1 MIFKLIHNRLVFV
14 VLFLL
19 PVFSS
24 NSLDQ
29 ESINDDFMEQQNE
42 LLKYVDDFITLP
54 KGGIS
59 WNIFGETGMKE
70 YTFDDKEGNEYIGY
84 RPVFSEKIRKL
95 DSQDILVQGY
105 MFPLEQD
112 DEQSLFLLGP
122 FPLSCPYHPHTQSN
136 LLIEVHAK
144 KPVLFSYDAVN
155 IKGVLEL
162 VAKDDEYNMF
172 YRLKN
177 AELVKN

>member
-1 MIFKLIHNRLVFV
+1 MIFKLIHKLHLVFV
-14 VLFLL
+14 ALFLL
-19 PVFSS
+19 PIFST

-29 ESINDDFMEQQNE
+29 ESINDDFIEQQNE

-112 DEQSLFLLGP
+112 DEQSLF
-122 FPLSCPYHPHTQSN
+122 YW
-136 LLIEVHAK
+136 
-144 KPVLFSYDAVN
+144 VLFH
-155 IKGVLEL
+155 
-162 VAKDDEYNMF
+162 
-172 YRLKN
+172 
-177 AELVKN
+177 

>member
-1 MIFKLIHNRLVFV
+1 MIFKLIHKFHLVFV
-14 VLFLL
+14 ALFLL
-19 PVFSS
+19 LFSS

-155 IKGVLEL
+155 IKGELEL

>member
-1 MIFKLIHNRLVFV
+1 
-14 VLFLL
+14 
-19 PVFSS
+19 
-24 NSLDQ
+24 
-29 ESINDDFMEQQNE
+29 MEQQNE

-155 IKGVLEL
+155 IKGELEL